1 LRQESPSIKVLVHG
15 SKEDRIASSGTPG
28 RGRRQR
34 LSRSPAIDG
43 TVRVL
48 ECPQCHG
55 IDLYYEAGLIT
66 GYKYHCKT
74 CNYIGAFV
82 IEREFEVPEK
92 PSEE

>member
-1 LRQESPSIKVLVHG
+1 M
-15 SKEDRIASSGTPG
+15 RI
-28 RGRRQR
+28 
-34 LSRSPAIDG
+34 
-43 TVRVL
+43 L

-82 IEREFEVPEK
+82 IEREVK
-92 PSEE
+92 DSEP

>member
-1 LRQESPSIKVLVHG
+1 MPRRRTRSG
-15 SKEDRIASSGTPG
+15 SSR
-28 RGRRQR
+28 
-34 LSRSPAIDG
+34 RSPPTFIPVSAIDG
-43 TVRVL
+43 IVRVL

-82 IEREFEVPEK
+82 IERELEVPRR
-92 PSEE
+92 PAEE